1 MADLPSHRYRNLN
14 QHFFCIL
21 LMSLFAALSIAAK
34 PYAVYKIK
42 VARFFNFSGL
52 TLVLYA
58 VFLWGLYHQT
68 TPYFYPLRL

>member
-14 QHFFCIL
+14 QYFFCIL

-34 PYAVYKIK
+34 PYTVYKIK

-52 TLVLYA
+52 TLFLYA
-58 VFLWGLYHQT
+58 VFLLGLYHQT
-68 TPYFYPLRL
+68 TLYFYPLRL

>member
-1 MADLPSHRYRNLN
+1 
-14 QHFFCIL
+14 
-21 LMSLFAALSIAAK
+21 MSLFAALSIAAK

-52 TLVLYA
+52 TLILYA